1 VLCEQRS
8 CRIGALVAG
17 GAMTVPALLNI
28 ALGDGDTRVTFTAHR
43 RDAV

>member
-1 VLCEQRS
+1 
-8 CRIGALVAG
+8 
-17 GAMTVPALLNI
+17 MTVPALPLLPKLAKALNI